1 MNRSYQMPER
11 PWPGYYLTAYG
22 LAVKNGFVGSEQEWL
37 ESLKGET
44 GPQGVSPTVTVTK
57 AGGVTTVTI
66 TDATGEHTAT
76 IKDGEVTR
84 EALEEAIAEHAAR
97 SWTLE
102 VTADKWVAG
111 TDTWEEF
118 TGNYKAELTAEGMTA
133 ETVIDTVNFVS
144 GDLEAA
150 STWVYYKPGAGTVTL
165 WSRDKPTENFTIR
178 MTEVVV

>member
-84 EALEEAIAEHAAR
+84 EALDAALAAKQDTMTPISTEDIDSIWEEAGED
-97 SWTLE
+97 E
-102 VTADKWVAG
+102 
-111 TDTWEEF
+111 
-118 TGNYKAELTAEGMTA
+118 
-133 ETVIDTVNFVS
+133 
-144 GDLEAA
+144 
-150 STWVYYKPGAGTVTL
+150 
-165 WSRDKPTENFTIR
+165 
-178 MTEVVV
+178 